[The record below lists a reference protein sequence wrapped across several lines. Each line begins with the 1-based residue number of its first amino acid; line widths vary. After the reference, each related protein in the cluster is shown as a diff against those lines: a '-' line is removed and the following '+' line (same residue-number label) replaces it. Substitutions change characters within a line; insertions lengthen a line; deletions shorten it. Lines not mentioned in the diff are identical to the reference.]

1 MIPQKELRLR
11 DDLVEDGLSVPIH
24 FLDVDYEMDS
34 PYLQFLDHSPSL
46 KVESV
51 VLSDEELNDEGMN
64 LIIKITEPQ
73 FGWKRRKAYA
83 YSADFENNI

>member
-1 MIPQKELRLR
+1 MTPQKELRLR

-24 FLDVDYEMDS
+24 FLDVDS
-34 PYLQFLDHSPSL
+34 PCLQFLDHSPSL
-46 KVESV
+46 KVESA
-51 VLSDEELNDEGMN
+51 VLSDEELNDKGMN

-83 YSADFENNI
+83 YSADFDYNI